1 LNRVSFSI
9 LKIRR
14 QVLCDMREATAQQ
27 KLFVDEYLKFR
38 KSNQK
43 EAAIRAGYSPKSAE
57 SQASQLLKNT
67 QVQKY
72 LNEREKQVEAD
83 LRQEFMFDALE
94 ARKVM
99 YEIMNSKGA
108 RDQDKISV
116 AKDFLDRAGFKPVDK
131 LEHSGSVDLAKT
143 AKELEEFFSS

>member
-1 LNRVSFSI
+1 
-9 LKIRR
+9 
-14 QVLCDMREATAQQ
+14 MREATAQQ
-27 KLFVDEYLKFR
+27 KLFIDEYLKFR

-43 EAAIRAGYSPKSAE
+43 EAAIRAGYSQRSAE
-57 SQASQLLKNT
+57 SQASQLLKNPK
-67 QVQKY
+67 VLKY
-72 LNEREKQVEAD
+72 LNEREKQLEAD

-94 ARKVM
+94 ARRVM

-131 LEHSGSVDLAKT
+131 LEHSGSINLAET
-143 AKELEEFFSS
+143 AKEIDDYLNGDSK